1 LQFAI
6 DVLLDAH
13 PAILC
18 KVQDQTHAAAGD
30 DPSNAT
36 LGRSLVAWHHDRMM
50 TVTMWWGMLCA
61 LGTLNIALWALSA
74 RSLGRRQATL
84 HPDVYG
90 TRRLLM
96 LLSGV
101 YVFGCAYRCFFLVYD
116 VPRICLIDSWFSSV
130 LVGRSVA
137 TLAELSFVAQWAVL
151 LRENSRATGSMVGKV
166 VSLAVVPLIAIA
178 ETCSWYSVLTT
189 SNVGHVAEET
199 LWGLAVALLI
209 VSAAAILPRTAA
221 ARRPMLVAWCCAGLV
236 YVAFMFSVD
245 VPMYWTRWM
254 ADEASGRHYLTLV
267 QGLLDVSRR
276 HVVSHSWDDWK
287 NEVAWMSLYFSV
299 AVWISISFIHTP
311 PARPQLAAGG
321 SKRLLPAVKLG
332 VP

>member
-1 LQFAI
+1 
-6 DVLLDAH
+6 
-13 PAILC
+13 
-18 KVQDQTHAAAGD
+18 
-30 DPSNAT
+30 
-36 LGRSLVAWHHDRMM
+36 M
-50 TVTMWWGMLCA
+50 
-61 LGTLNIALWALSA
+61 GTLNVTVWAFSA
-74 RSLGRRQATL
+74 RVLERRKAIL
-84 HPDVYG
+84 HPEVYR

-96 LLSGV
+96 LLSAV

-116 VPRICLIDSWFSSV
+116 VPRICLFDTAFSSV
-130 LVGRSVA
+130 LVGRTVA

-199 LWGLAVALLI
+199 LWGLSVALLI

-221 ARRPMLVAWCCAGLV
+221 ARRPVLAAWCFAGLI

-245 VPMYWTRWM
+245 VPMYWSRWM

-299 AVWISISFIHTP
+299 AVWISISFIHAP
-311 PARPQLAAGG
+311 PPQPQLAAG
-321 SKRLLPAVKLG
+321 SRKRLLSAVKLG
-332 VP
+332 LP